1 MSDVRDESPREAPKN
16 ILGLPHAVFAR
27 LDKRYTPVL
36 DRIFGSEVLKDIDT
50 IVREENLP
58 ADVAKHLI
66 ASDTEARDLYG
77 GVHYYGNMLGLY
89 AFKDIFTDPDVVGSQ
104 SLSDESM
111 KFIGLLERSLREYRR
126 RHLPVVPDDT
136 YHVRAS
142 LSRDFEK
149 ALLQGFLFHWWL
161 TVRYGA
167 VPPGWEKQNR
177 LLAPTHPRPQRL
189 PGLPTQIQRTSP
201 IADTPPTGRTDE
213 AALSERMRVAERA
226 RNRDVLVRFLDTK
239 RPDLAGP
246 GTNFDLLHGQF
257 EALHAT
263 MYDILKAARTHVGR
277 DVSSQELR
285 DLWPTLE
292 EARLLF
298 KGPPTSVCIR
308 SEPPLYIHYV
318 PITTASHGAGQ
329 GTSLEADFEALGED
343 PVVVSASPDTPNIRL
358 ETGTD
363 GSVSLYQDRVS
374 DPLMLFSTNL
384 FQAVICNTTIPA
396 YWMALLNIPDNKERA
411 AEVAAF
417 QMILAQLVS
426 SSLLDAAATV
436 REHSYDP
443 LLWEAFKGKTADDGV
458 PETQADATT
467 QIGESSS
474 ESSGVVSRS
483 SPPTQPTNGS
493 SAQKLAR
500 KVRAYDGRL
509 PRITSR
515 QALERLPSWNC
526 EIVRRHG
533 DHAILK
539 RTLADGST
547 RVSTLPVKKAD
558 KLNRYTLEAC
568 LGKLG
573 FTGEER
579 LAFYRDIRPSK
590 KP

>member
-1 MSDVRDESPREAPKN
+1 MSDVQDESPRETPKN
-16 ILGLPHAVFAR
+16 VLGLPHAVFAR

-89 AFKDIFTDPDVVGSQ
+89 AFKDIFTDPDIVDSQ
-104 SLSDESM
+104 SLSDESTR
-111 KFIGLLERSLREYRR
+111 FVGLLERSLREYRR
-126 RHLPVVPDDT
+126 RHLPAVPDDT
-136 YHVRAS
+136 YRVFAS

-149 ALLQGFLFHWWL
+149 AFLQGFLFHWWL

-177 LLAPTHPRPQRL
+177 PLAPTHLRPQRL
-189 PGLPTQIQRTSP
+189 PGLPTQIQRTP
-201 IADTPPTGRTDE
+201 PTHDTLPTGRNDGP
-213 AALSERMRVAERA
+213 AMSERMRVAQRV
-226 RNRDVLVRFLDTK
+226 RNRDLLMRFLDTK

-246 GTNFDLLHGQF
+246 GANFDLLYGQF

-263 MYDILKAARTHVGR
+263 MYDILKAARAYVGH

-285 DLWPTLE
+285 DVWPTLE

-308 SEPPLYIHYV
+308 SEPPLYIHYI

-343 PVVVSASPDTPNIRL
+343 PVVISASPDTPNIRL
-358 ETGTD
+358 ETGAD
-363 GSVSLYQDRVS
+363 GSVSLYQDRMS

-384 FQAVICNTTIPA
+384 FHAVICNTTVPA

-417 QMILAQLVS
+417 QMVLAQLVS
-426 SSLLDAAATV
+426 DSLLDASAV
-436 REHSYDP
+436 PRQHSYDP

-458 PETQADATT
+458 PETQADATA
-467 QIGESSS
+467 QIGESPS
-474 ESSGVVSRS
+474 EPSGVVARS
-483 SPPTQPTNGS
+483 SPPVQPTNGS

-509 PRITSR
+509 PRVSSR
-515 QALERLPSWNC
+515 QALERLPHWNC
-526 EIVRRHG
+526 TLVRRYG
-533 DHAILK
+533 DHAIFK
-539 RTLADGST
+539 RILADGTT
-547 RVSTLPVKKAD
+547 RVSTLPVKKSD
-558 KLNRYTLEAC
+558 RLNRYTLEAC

-573 FTGEER
+573 FTDEER
-579 LAFYRDIRPSK
+579 IAFYRDVRPK
-590 KP
+590 KK